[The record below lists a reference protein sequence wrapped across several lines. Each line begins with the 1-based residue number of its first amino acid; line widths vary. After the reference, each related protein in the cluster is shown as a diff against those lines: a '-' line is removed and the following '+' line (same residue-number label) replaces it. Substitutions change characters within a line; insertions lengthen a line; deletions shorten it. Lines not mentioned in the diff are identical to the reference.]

1 MRDAQKCI
9 ELQPSWSKGFTR
21 KASALAGAGRTAEAM
36 VAYESAMERAETAD
50 LKEELQKRLTE
61 LSEAL

>member
-21 KASALAGAGRTAEAM
+21 KASALASAGRTAEAM

-50 LKEELQKRLTE
+50 VKEELQKRLTE
-61 LSEAL
+61 LSKGL